1 MIPMN
6 LLKQRQ
12 SSSLHTHLQHQCPTP
27 FRLQPHLW
35 RRTERTAAQEQERR
49 AHVRRARSSAEGGPS
64 RRPPTRRRRLPPA
77 AAPRSSGRL
86 RGRSSVPARTSAGC
100 PSGSWRTRSRTL
112 QARAGRCSAP
122 ARRTASP
129 TSALPAPAGGS
140 RWCALLTYYRV
151 SQWKYVP
158 CKNSDG
164 VLDHVIVTAIEGII
178 RWKAVDISTQLL
190 NIRCIES
197 RSYSDAKTQRDHR
210 GSIQTTESSIV
221 QAFTSRNNA
230 HQTLQALHVVDGIS
244 PRVNREA
251 QQNLW
256 IVSADGVRYR
266 LKQDFHLYSSLELKV
281 PFSFYDLERKR
292 VGHVVMLMRLP
303 WSIFRIQAGTSP

>member
-1 MIPMN
+1 M
-6 LLKQRQ
+6 
-12 SSSLHTHLQHQCPTP
+12 
-27 FRLQPHLW
+27 
-35 RRTERTAAQEQERR
+35 
-49 AHVRRARSSAEGGPS
+49 
-64 RRPPTRRRRLPPA
+64 
-77 AAPRSSGRL
+77 
-86 RGRSSVPARTSAGC
+86 
-100 PSGSWRTRSRTL
+100 
-112 QARAGRCSAP
+112 
-122 ARRTASP
+122 
-129 TSALPAPAGGS
+129 
-140 RWCALLTYYRV
+140 
-151 SQWKYVP
+151 P

-244 PRVNREA
+244 PTVKREA

-266 LKQDFHLYSSLELKV
+266 LKQDFHLYSTLELKV

-292 VGHVVMLMRLP
+292 MGHVVMLMRLP